1 MNCKPCQYIINIPTY
16 LNIIAL
22 LFQRNLNILSPCLGP
37 EAHAD
42 GAPYE
47 AGPVQRAVR
56 DQREDRHHHA
66 KCHGRGSPRPTAHE
80 VAI

>member
-1 MNCKPCQYIINIPTY
+1 MIHGNINISTY
-16 LNIIAL
+16 LNVIAL
-22 LFQRNLNILSPCLGP
+22 LSQRKAVKFEHFTPCLGP